1 MSQLENDLN
10 NEVEKL
16 KESFNAGDIIKG
28 LIILSGISAELAAL
42 LAVVIATLGTIGMVS
57 GGLGYLGIPLAAGT
71 INLAVRQAVPAI
83 LKQYSSLNKENRKVV
98 RMALT
103 FLGVNPNIFG

>member
-16 KESFNAGDIIKG
+16 KQSFNAGDIIKG

-42 LAVVIATLGTIGMVS
+42 LTVVIATLGAIGMVT

-71 INLAVRQAVPAI
+71 INLAIKQAVPAI
-83 LKQYSSLNKENRKVV
+83 VKQYSNLNKENRKAVK
-98 RMALT
+98 MALT